1 MKLRSLNLVVLLMM
15 VVTGGCGGS
24 GGGVI
29 TPPTGP
35 GPIVQ
40 PPVTQPPAPPTFTVT
55 RILAFGDSL
64 TEGESL
70 GRLLVPTLHAPG
82 TPGVETSYP
91 YKLHQILASTYTSQT
106 INVYNFGKGG
116 EFAIGSA
123 KDRLLSCIETYNPQ
137 VLLLL
142 HGVNNVN
149 ALNTPG
155 NTHTVGDVV
164 DAVEEMVELARARN
178 VDVFLA
184 NLPPQKPTAKATGG
198 ARIQQFNAFMPD
210 VAAEEG
216 AVFVD
221 LYSNMTTDM
230 LMEDGL
236 HITPAGN
243 AKIAELFY
251 AKLKERYHRAPA
263 TVR

>member
-1 MKLRSLNLVVLLMM
+1 MKLRSLWCVLVLA
-15 VVTGGCGGS
+15 VVTAGCGGS
-24 GGGVI
+24 GGGI
-29 TPPTGP
+29 INPPTGP

-70 GRLLVPTLHAPG
+70 GRLLVPMLHAPG

-91 YKLHQILASTYTSQT
+91 YKLHQTLASTYTSQT
-106 INVYNFGKGG
+106 ISVYNFGKGG

-149 ALNTPG
+149 
-155 NTHTVGDVV
+155 TVPPSQDSIATIV

-184 NLPPQKPTAKATGG
+184 NLPPQKPTTKATGG